1 MEEGP
6 EPQELIERT
15 VEHHHHEHGHKEEG
29 KGRPMMASAIT
40 AAVLAVS
47 AAVGSLLSGHAANE
61 GILNESKATDQ
72 WSYFQAKST
81 KQQIYEA
88 DRRVVESV
96 ARLQG
101 ADPDKVKQEAASLEK
116 EAARYNQE
124 KEEIKEK
131 AEELEHEST
140 HKMEQHGQYSYGVAF
155 FQVGIVLASV
165 SILIRQQILYFV
177 LYALSLAAGIAGIVF
192 LLTGFLMR

>member
-15 VEHHHHEHGHKEEG
+15 VEHHHHEHGHGEE
-29 KGRPMMASAIT
+29 KGRPTMASAIT
-40 AAVLAVS
+40 AATLAVC

-61 GILNESKATDQ
+61 GILNESKATDR

-81 KQQIYEA
+81 KEQIYEGDKA
-88 DRRVVESV
+88 VVESL

-101 ADPDKVKQEAASLEK
+101 TDHSKVEQELGTFQQQIARYEK
-116 EAARYNQE
+116 E
-124 KEEIKEK
+124 KEDIKKE
-131 AEELEHEST
+131 ADELEHEST
-140 HKMEQHGQYSYGVAF
+140 HKMEQHASYSYGVAF

-165 SILIRQQILYFV
+165 SILIRQRILFFV
-177 LYALSLAAGIAGIVF
+177 LYALSLVAGAVGLVF

>member
-6 EPQELIERT
+6 EPQELIERAI
-15 VEHHHHEHGHKEEG
+15 EHHHHDHGHAEE
-29 KGRPMMASAIT
+29 KGRPTMASAIT
-40 AAVLAVS
+40 AAVLAVC

-61 GILNESKATDQ
+61 GILKESQATDQ

-88 DRRVVESV
+88 DRTVVESL

-101 ADPDKVKQEAASLEK
+101 TDSDKVKQETGSLEK
-116 EAARYNQE
+116 EAARYNKE

-131 AEELEHEST
+131 AEELEHESN
-140 HKMEQHGQYSYGVAF
+140 HKMDQHALYSYGVAF

-165 SILIRQQILYFV
+165 SILIRQRGLFFT
-177 LYALSLAAGIAGIVF
+177 LYALSLTSGAVGIVF
-192 LLTGFLMR
+192 LLSGFLLR